1 MPPPHPPNP
10 ENVNVPDTANK
21 KIPIFETNLTEKP
34 FQTRDATDEE
44 ISLYPHITDK
54 VPLSAWIVV
63 LAGAA
68 ERACYFGIIA
78 PWQNYLQIPRQ
89 YGAVPGAL
97 GLGQSTATN
106 IYNAFFLFSFLTPMG
121 FAIVSD
127 VWLGRFKTLIVG
139 LLVYLL
145 GCLLLVFT
153 SLPVAL
159 EHGSGLIGFIWA
171 MILIGLGAGC
181 VKATFFPLLGDQYVQ
196 KKAKLVMQK
205 NGELAIIDATRTVQ
219 LIYNIYYCLSLLIF
233 YLCINQIYNNLV
245 SQAGQMNL
253 HNVPNDMIQVFS
265 GVACVIFGPVI
276 QGLYSLLAKRKIP
289 FGPIARITAA
299 FIVCAGA
306 MAYAAGVQQLIYRS
320 GPCYRYPL
328 SCEASQDGKIP
339 NDISVWVQLP
349 VYFIL
354 AVAEIFGFVTA
365 SEYAYSKAPKDMK
378 AVVQAIMQLTA
389 CVASALGMALS
400 LVSKDPKLVI
410 MYASLAAAMGV
421 SAALFFWKFSRYDD
435 REDEMNKTNIQED
448 VKSTDNCGVSVR
460 DEERP

>member
-1 MPPPHPPNP
+1 MRCSQDLSNSSEQPPNGDQSNHLRSEERFQARQRKSGLP
-10 ENVNVPDTANK
+10 SLSKRQNSSMERLLYRRNEARPDGLQSNA
-21 KIPIFETNLTEKP
+21 
-34 FQTRDATDEE
+34 
-44 ISLYPHITDK
+44 S
-54 VPLSAWIVV
+54 
-63 LAGAA
+63 
-68 ERACYFGIIA
+68 
-78 PWQNYLQIPRQ
+78 QNPSILRK
-89 YGAVPGAL
+89 
-97 GLGQSTATN
+97 
-106 IYNAFFLFSFLTPMG
+106 
-121 FAIVSD
+121 IVSM
-127 VWLGRFKTLIVG
+127 TNNP
-139 LLVYLL
+139 
-145 GCLLLVFT
+145 
-153 SLPVAL
+153 S
-159 EHGSGLIGFIWA
+159 
-171 MILIGLGAGC
+171 
-181 VKATFFPLLGDQYVQ
+181 
-196 KKAKLVMQK
+196 
-205 NGELAIIDATRTVQ
+205 
-219 LIYNIYYCLSLLIF
+219 LSLLIF

-265 GVACVIFGPVI
+265 GVACVIFGPII

-320 GPCYRYPL
+320 GPCYQYPL
-328 SCEASQDGKIP
+328 SCESSQDGTIP

-349 VYFIL
+349 IYFIL

-421 SAALFFWKFSRYDD
+421 SAALFFSKFSRYDD